1 MIKVPGK
8 SQCLRKRLGNL
19 QRGPKWISHRSSRK
33 TTRKSVMV
41 NFRCQ
46 SDGIKDPVFL
56 DSRKSIISVYV
67 GEAYPEDT
75 GI

>member
-1 MIKVPGK
+1 
-8 SQCLRKRLGNL
+8 
-19 QRGPKWISHRSSRK
+19 
-33 TTRKSVMV
+33 MV

-67 GEAYPEDT
+67 GVSIFLDSRKSIISVYVGEAYPEDT